1 MSDVNATLS
10 AIQEY
15 VELAITR
22 RRQGIP
28 PDLRAQM
35 EALEEQLRDEIEGAR
50 PAPKKIAN
58 PTAAGASP
66 YASGPSAPS
75 TPARPSTPAGAAGA
89 ASSTSISDFVDQMEL
104 SSSDQKKL
112 NEISVEDLPQSTYT
126 PPAYASF
133 MADYY
138 SDSIVP
144 AKLTD
149 AEQPKAVVSP
159 TGDLMQLDQEIR
171 ILFGMERPRPQT
183 PAPAPAARAASGRA
197 ASSRATSSA
206 QAPDAN
212 QVQGTPSIVHL
223 IAGGAKRGLIAEFE
237 RNSGQVLL
245 HPKKAGSPESIPLAG
260 VLAIFFGV
268 NREAAPSQPD
278 GQSLVVTLVNE
289 RKVSGR
295 SSDYAEGATSLTLVP
310 DPRRGNIDR
319 IWLPATAVKEIR
331 SS

>member
-28 PDLRAQM
+28 PDQRPQM
-35 EALEEQLRDEIEGAR
+35 EALEERLRDEIDGAR

-58 PTAAGASP
+58 PTAAGVAQRGSAPSSP
-66 YASGPSAPS
+66 STPSEPSGASGP
-75 TPARPSTPAGAAGA
+75 
-89 ASSTSISDFVDQMEL
+89 TSISDFVDQMKL
-104 SSSDQKKL
+104 STSDQKKL
-112 NEISVEDLPQSTYT
+112 NEVSVEDLPRSTYT

-144 AKLTD
+144 ATLTE
-149 AEQPKAVVSP
+149 AEHPKAVVSP
-159 TGDLMQLDQEIR
+159 TGDLMKLDQEIR
-171 ILFGMERPRPQT
+171 VLFGMERPRPKT
-183 PAPAPAARAASGRA
+183 PAPAPTARAASGRA
-197 ASSRATSSA
+197 APSA
-206 QAPDAN
+206 APVDAN
-212 QVQGTPSIVHL
+212 PVLGTPSIVHL
-223 IAGGAKRGLIAEFE
+223 VAGGAKRGLIADFE
-237 RNSGQVLL
+237 PSSGQVLL
-245 HPKKAGSPESIPLAG
+245 HPKKAGSPESIPLGG
-260 VLAIFFGV
+260 VLAIFFGL
-268 NREAAPSQPD
+268 NREESPSQPD
-278 GQSLVVTLVNE
+278 GQSLVVTLVND

-295 SSDYAEGATSLTLVP
+295 SADYAQGAASLTLVP